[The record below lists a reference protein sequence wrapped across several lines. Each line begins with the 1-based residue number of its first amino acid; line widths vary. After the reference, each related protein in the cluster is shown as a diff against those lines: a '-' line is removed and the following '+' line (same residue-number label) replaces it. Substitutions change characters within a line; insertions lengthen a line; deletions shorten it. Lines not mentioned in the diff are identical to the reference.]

1 MILLALLACLDHD
14 PIPGEEAAFV
24 AMQAD
29 FAGYRG
35 WTSVTVAA
43 EDTGH
48 PDGARTVYVN
58 VAPEGGETFPVGTVI
73 VKEIA
78 GADIHAMAKRGDGF
92 NTSGAVG
99 WEWFELVLAEDGTPV
114 IKWRGTEAP
123 EGEAYGAL
131 PGSDPEDTGD
141 LVTGD
146 CNVCH
151 AAAAAN
157 DYVHAVALG
166 G

>member
-1 MILLALLACLDHD
+1 MTLLLLAGCLDHD
-14 PIPGEEAAFV
+14 PIPGQQDAFV
-24 AMQAD
+24 AMQSD
-29 FAGYRG
+29 FEGYPS
-35 WTSVTVAA
+35 WESVTVAA

-58 VAPEGGETFPVGTVI
+58 EMPEGGDTFPVGTVI

-78 GADIHAMAKRGDGF
+78 GGDIHAMAKRGGGYNAD
-92 NTSGAVG
+92 GAVG
-99 WEWFELVLAEDGTPV
+99 WEWFELVLSDGAPV

-131 PGSDPEDTGD
+131 PGSEPEDTGD

-146 CNVCH
+146 CNTCH
-151 AAAAAN
+151 GAAVEN
-157 DYVHAVALG
+157 DYVHAVPLG

>member
-1 MILLALLACLDHD
+1 MILALLLGCLDHD
-14 PIPGEEAAFV
+14 PIPGQEDAFV
-24 AMQAD
+24 AMQSD

-35 WTSVTVAA
+35 WASVSVAA

-48 PDGARTVYVN
+48 PDGARTVFINAMPVG
-58 VAPEGGETFPVGTVI
+58 ASTFPVGTVI

-78 GADIHAMAKRGDGF
+78 GGDIHAMAKRGAGF
-92 NTSGAVG
+92 NAEGAIG
-99 WEWFELVLAEDGTPV
+99 WEWFELVLADDGSPV

-131 PGSDPEDTGD
+131 PGSDPADTGD
-141 LVTGD
+141 AITGD

-151 AAAAAN
+151 GAAADN
-157 DYVHAVALG
+157 DYVHAIPVG